1 MAPDG
6 SRLIVP
12 LLLAYHP
19 TFRTRAVK
27 HKHHKVGFHT
37 SVDNR
42 ALDLRDP
49 LRHQRHW
56 HYNQRALERR
66 QVRKDE
72 PHHHHGLSKPHLVSD
87 DTASDAS
94 SSTRRRRR
102 ARRAFTAQ
110 AELNTFALVCLRF
123 KTGFLYIF
131 VKPVNTCLR
140 DHSHS
145 HSRSFLHN
153 DSPFHRTKFQFHFR
167 CRD

>member
-6 SRLIVP
+6 TLVVP
-12 LLLAYHP
+12 LLLASLAYHP
-19 TFRTRAVK
+19 TFRTRTVK

-72 PHHHHGLSKPHLVSD
+72 PHHHHGLSKPHLISD

-94 SSTRRRRR
+94 SST
-102 ARRAFTAQ
+102 RRAFTAQ

-140 DHSHS
+140 G
-145 HSRSFLHN
+145 RGRGGSFLHN

-167 CRD
+167 CRH